1 MKFIKRL
8 LFIVLLLLLAFFIY
22 RLINPSAAKTLV
34 QDVKT
39 FSNDRFWTHFV
50 VSTEIEKII
59 VETWTILEETGII
72 LQETGAFLED
82 IVLLQEFDDEDALL
96 LVNDFIEEDVS
107 NDLVVVEYISW
118 SSSVSTPPEVPTS
131 PSKPSSPKK
140 TTSSSS
146 AQEERDLQDLLN
158 NFSIY

>member
-96 LVNDFIEEDVS
+96 LVDDSIEKDAVW
-107 NDLVVVEYISW
+107 NDLSVPESKNLSIPVTSVSSVKKTST
-118 SSSVSTPPEVPTS
+118 SSSVNSLDT
-131 PSKPSSPKK
+131 
-140 TTSSSS
+140 
-146 AQEERDLQDLLN
+146 QEEYDLQNLLD
-158 NFSIY
+158 NFSID

>member
-1 MKFIKRL
+1 MKFVKRII
-8 LFIVLLLLLAFFIY
+8 FIVILLLLSFFVY

-39 FSNDRFWTHFV
+39 FSNDTLGTHFV
-50 VSTEIEKII
+50 VTTELEEIV
-59 VETWTILEETGII
+59 VETWTILQESWIV
-72 LQETGAFLED
+72 LQETDLILED
-82 IVLLQEFDDEDALL
+82 TSILQEFDDEDALL

>member
-1 MKFIKRL
+1 M
-8 LFIVLLLLLAFFIY
+8 LAFFIY

-96 LVNDFIEEDVS
+96 LVDDSIEKDAVW
-107 NDLVVVEYISW
+107 NDLSVPESKNLSIPVTSVSSVKKTST
-118 SSSVSTPPEVPTS
+118 SSSVNSLDT
-131 PSKPSSPKK
+131 
-140 TTSSSS
+140 
-146 AQEERDLQDLLN
+146 QEEYDLQNLLD
-158 NFSIY
+158 NFSID